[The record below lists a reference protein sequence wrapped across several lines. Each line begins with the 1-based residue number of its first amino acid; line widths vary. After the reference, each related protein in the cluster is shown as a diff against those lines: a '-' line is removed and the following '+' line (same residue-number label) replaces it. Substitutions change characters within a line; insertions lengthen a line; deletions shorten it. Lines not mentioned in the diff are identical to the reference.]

1 MEPAAAPTSEDRYP
15 ESAVIGAALAVFF
28 FPLISLI
35 VALLLMG
42 QQSSE
47 AKRSQLQT
55 LAWVSGA
62 WIAAQMVV
70 ALFFFAVVV
79 SSMGGLG
86 VQFP

>member
-15 ESAVIGAALAVFF
+15 DSAVIGAALAVFF
-28 FPLISLI
+28 FPLISFI

-42 QQSSE
+42 QQPTE
-47 AKRSQLQT
+47 AKRSQLRT

-62 WIAAQMVV
+62 WIAAQIVFAMI
-70 ALFFFAVVV
+70 FFAVVV